1 MPKDNTWRN
10 VTAYTHLGLTLA
22 ASVLICFFLGYWL
35 DGKLGTEPLLAIIGA
50 FVGAAGGF
58 INLVKTMNN
67 IQKRSER
74 EEDEDRNDE

>member
-22 ASVLICFFLGYWL
+22 ASVLIFFFLGYWV

-58 INLVKTMNN
+58 INLIRTLNN
-67 IQKRSER
+67 LQKRSER

>member
-1 MPKDNTWRN
+1 MPSDNSWRN

-22 ASVLICFFLGYWL
+22 ASVLIFFFIGYWL

-58 INLVKTMNN
+58 INLIRTLNN
-67 IQKRSER
+67 IQKRSES
-74 EEDEDRNDE
+74 EEDENRNDE